1 MFDCVW
7 ICSSVAHRRSLLKRL
22 KGSLGYADQKLY
34 TSRQFQEGS
43 NKYEEFFCYN
53 ENEDADE
60 LIGSDDDEPQGSNLF
75 KDISINMVDFVCERQ
90 MGNVKNLISLQPR
103 VMGETFQSQSDMP
116 IKHLLTNQ
124 ILQEKPIKVENLNK
138 VFCSQWLSD
147 RQVG

>member
-1 MFDCVW
+1 
-7 ICSSVAHRRSLLKRL
+7 
-22 KGSLGYADQKLY
+22 
-34 TSRQFQEGS
+34 
-43 NKYEEFFCYN
+43 
-53 ENEDADE
+53 
-60 LIGSDDDEPQGSNLF
+60 
-75 KDISINMVDFVCERQ
+75 MVDFVCERQ